1 MTPPHDDAFLDFPS
15 EDQSQFPSE
24 DERQTERQHHAPF
37 ADSESP
43 DGMFHGLE
51 VRAVPPPAQN
61 EIDVL
66 VDAVSAGSRP
76 RFTNDSEA
84 IAEANDAEPSG
95 SALAHV
101 ELQRLRSLVLRS
113 NALRYVAGFVGA
125 FALGTVIAWSVL
137 RSFDV
142 RPSVPRPQAPAV
154 ASAPPVATPSVS
166 PRAPKQSRSVPAA
179 PAPALPAP
187 SLTARAAA
195 PAVPSVPASSVP
207 AAERPR
213 PSRPIAAPQVNRVPA
228 APSIAKAPETTLPAV
243 DLSPVNIAER
253 PALALTGSAPAAAI
267 VAPPPVAAPP
277 IAREVLSAAAVD
289 RQAVLHTVNE
299 YKQAYESMDV
309 EATAAVW
316 PSVDRRALARAYST
330 LKSQDLELQNC
341 SISIDDAKATTRCRG
356 TIEYVRRIGSPTPR
370 TGYQDFVFTLRKLG
384 SNWIIYDVAAS
395 QADVARR

>member
-15 EDQSQFPSE
+15 EDEP
-24 DERQTERQHHAPF
+24 QTEHQHAAPF
-37 ADSESP
+37 ADGESP
-43 DGMFHGLE
+43 DGMFQGVE
-51 VRAVPPPAQN
+51 VRAVPPPVQN

-76 RFTNDSEA
+76 RLTSDSEA
-84 IAEANDAEPSG
+84 VAEADDAESSG
-95 SALAHV
+95 STHAHY
-101 ELQRLRSLVLRS
+101 ELQRLRSLVFRS
-113 NALRYVAGFVGA
+113 NAFRYVAGFVGA

-137 RSFDV
+137 RSFDAP
-142 RPSVPRPQAPAV
+142 PSVPRQQAPAV
-154 ASAPPVATPSVS
+154 ASTPPAAVPSPAPRPSEH
-166 PRAPKQSRSVPAA
+166 SRTAPAA
-179 PAPALPAP
+179 PAQPLPAP
-187 SLTARAAA
+187 SVTARSAA
-195 PAVPSVPASSVP
+195 PPTASSVP
-207 AAERPR
+207 AAERPQ
-213 PSRPIAAPQVNRVPA
+213 PSRPIATPAPHVNRVLAP
-228 APSIAKAPETTLPAV
+228 PSIAKAPEATAPAV
-243 DLSPVNIAER
+243 DLSPVNIAEK
-253 PALALTGSAPAAAI
+253 PALSLTGSAPTAAI

-277 IAREVLSAAAVD
+277 IAAPVGLSAAAVD

-356 TIEYVRRIGSPTPR
+356 TIEYVRRIGSSTPR

-384 SNWIIYDVAAS
+384 SNWIIYDVSAS
-395 QADVARR
+395 QADVAARR